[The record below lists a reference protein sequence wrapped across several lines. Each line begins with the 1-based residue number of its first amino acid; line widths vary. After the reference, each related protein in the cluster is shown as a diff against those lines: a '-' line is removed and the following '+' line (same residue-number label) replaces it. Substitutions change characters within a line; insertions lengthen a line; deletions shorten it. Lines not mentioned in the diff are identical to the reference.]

1 VKGFALRCA
10 PVAAAL
16 AATLLLSSCGLQQ
29 SDSDVPN
36 AGLPGPTGAATPITA
51 ATLTG
56 EAFDWSTT
64 RDHVVVLDF
73 WASWCGPCTHEQP
86 ELNTL
91 EAQWAPKGV
100 VFLGVDIN
108 DTNAN
113 GAAFE
118 RSFKVAYPS
127 VNDADEVIASEYD
140 APAPPTVIIID
151 KHGNIVD
158 RFLGT
163 LSGVSSDLTRL
174 TS

>member
-1 VKGFALRCA
+1 M
-10 PVAAAL
+10 
-16 AATLLLSSCGLQQ
+16 
-29 SDSDVPN
+29 
-36 AGLPGPTGAATPITA
+36 
-51 ATLTG
+51 
-56 EAFDWSTT
+56 
-64 RDHVVVLDF
+64 VLDF

-86 ELNTL
+86 DSTRSRRSGR
-91 EAQWAPKGV
+91 PKGV

-127 VNDADEVIASEYD
+127 VNDADEVIASEYNV
-140 APAPPTVIIID
+140 PAPPTVIVVNT
-151 KHGNIVD
+151 HGQHRD

-174 TS
+174 TA